1 MENNTNELLGIGDS
15 NSSKLDLT
23 VFDYSSY
30 RDSFWKK
37 RYPVSRVLY
46 QLSMFIGWLVIILSV
61 CFLITISTGSGVLKE
76 LGIVFLVAGIFAGI
90 VMLFIS
96 ETILFQIDKNFF
108 AYLDIHKKLELLSD
122 KQSV

>member
-1 MENNTNELLGIGDS
+1 MENNTNELFGLGENGSS
-15 NSSKLDLT
+15 NLDFK

-30 RDSFWKK
+30 RNSFWKK

-46 QLSMFIGWLVIILSV
+46 QLSMILGWIVIVLSVLLLLVIS
-61 CFLITISTGSGVLKE
+61 SGNGILKE
-76 LGIVFLVAGIFAGI
+76 FGIVFLLAGVFAGI

-108 AYLDIHKKLELLSD
+108 SYLDIHNKLEQLKD
-122 KQSV
+122 KK

>member
-1 MENNTNELLGIGDS
+1 MENNTNELLGVGENGSS
-15 NSSKLDLT
+15 NLDFK

-30 RDSFWKK
+30 RNSFWKK

-46 QLSMFIGWLVIILSV
+46 QLSMILGWIVIVLSV
-61 CFLITISTGSGVLKE
+61 LLLLVFSSGSGVLRE
-76 LGIVFLVAGIFAGI
+76 FGIVFLLIGVFAGI

-108 AYLDIHKKLELLSD
+108 SYLDNHNKLEQLKD
-122 KQSV
+122 KK

>member
-1 MENNTNELLGIGDS
+1 MENNTNELLGIGDT
-15 NSSKLDLT
+15 NSTNLDLK

-30 RDSFWKK
+30 RNSFWKR

-46 QLSMFIGWLVIILSV
+46 QLSMFLGWVVIVLSV
-61 CFLITISTGSGVLKE
+61 VFLLLISTGSGVLKE
-76 LGIVFLVAGIFAGI
+76 LGIVFLLSGIFAGI

-108 AYLDIHKKLELLSD
+108 AYLDIHKKLEQLTD
-122 KQSV
+122 K